1 MRSLCARC
9 LQSEWHRRH
18 PLTYHTAILATTS
31 TFLRTLTSCA
41 VPSTP
46 KPICSGFY
54 PGGVKGGS
62 RGFHPSA
69 AVLKAVL
76 INSASPLLSRALS
89 NMTNSSEEVYSLDSA
104 YSPSSVRALE
114 GHGMMSLARGLGVA
128 VLSDSSTAAATLPTL
143 IMAGLASVPAPAP
156 RPEPSSVTFKGAD
169 PTLVHGDLHQYCV
182 DVRRNPAVHN
192 GINSRLCSRR
202 RVGVNV

>member
-1 MRSLCARC
+1 MRG
-9 LQSEWHRRH
+9 H
-18 PLTYHTAILATTS
+18 PHTNLAAITCHHH
-31 TFLRTLTSCA
+31 FVFHTLPSCA
-41 VPSTP
+41 LPSTP
-46 KPICSGFY
+46 TPIRSGFY

-89 NMTNSSEEVYSLDSA
+89 NMTNSSEEVYSLDTA
-104 YSPSSVRALE
+104 YAPSSVRALE

-192 GINSRLCSRR
+192 GINSRLCSSHRR
-202 RVGVNV
+202 SGLV